1 MFIGKFGILMFIGII
16 CDNNVYWDYLGL
28 FIGINSWDIWDNNVF
43 WDIWD
48 NNVDWGYL
56 DNNVYWDYL
65 GLFIG
70 ISNWDI
76 WDNNV
81 FWGI

>member
-1 MFIGKFGILMFIGII
+1 MLIGII
-16 CDNNVYWDYLGL
+16 
-28 FIGINSWDIWDNNVF
+28 
-43 WDIWD
+43 
-48 NNVDWGYL
+48 
-56 DNNVYWDYL
+56 WDYL

-81 FWGI
+81 FWGIWDNNVDWDYLG

>member
-1 MFIGKFGILMFIGII
+1 MFIGII
-16 CDNNVYWDYLGL
+16 WDY
-28 FIGINSWDIWDNNVF
+28 F
-43 WDIWD
+43 
-48 NNVDWGYL
+48 
-56 DNNVYWDYL
+56 

-81 FWGI
+81 YWDIWDINVDWDIWDINVYWDYLGLFGIVYWDK